1 MFALAQTDANIFEVI
16 SGVFSRPDT
25 LAHPKDLVS
34 HLQSLSVVWAM
45 VFLIVGLLVMLNGY
59 KFYKWATVGL
69 ALLIGLFA
77 GYQMGKQV
85 NAEYIVGGC
94 LAVLLGVCCFP
105 LMKYAVAAMGGLAG
119 AFIGANAWTA
129 LAHIGKGANAAAIAD
144 NYWVGALVGLI
155 ICGMLAFVL
164 FKLSIILFTSVGGAT
179 LAAIGGLGLLLSFQ
193 VTSQAVA
200 DSVSAHA
207 ITIPLLVF
215 VPALIALILQQ
226 SAPDTGGAPAAK
238 KPA

>member
-1 MFALAQTDANIFEVI
+1 MFALAQSNANLFEVVNA
-16 SGVFSRPDT
+16 VFSRPDT
-25 LAHPKDLVS
+25 LAHPDDLLS

-69 ALLIGLFA
+69 AVLIGLFA
-77 GYQMGKQV
+77 GYEMGKSINV
-85 NAEYIVGGC
+85 NAAPIVAGC
-94 LAVLLGVCCFP
+94 FSLLLGVCCFP
-105 LMKYAVAAMGGLAG
+105 LMKYAVALMGGLCG

-129 LAHIGKGANAAAIAD
+129 LAHLSKSSNAAAIAD

-164 FKLSIILFTSVGGAT
+164 FKLSVVLFTSVSGAT
-179 LAAIGGLGLLLSFQ
+179 LAMIGGLALLLSFSG
-193 VTSQAVA
+193 TSQTVRE
-200 DSVSAHA
+200 SVSAHA
-207 ITIPLLVF
+207 ITVPLLVF

-226 SAPDTGGAPAAK
+226 TSPDTGAEAK
-238 KPA
+238 KD